1 MPIIACP
8 WVGDGYASQRCELH
22 GQPADDSTKHELS
35 DQNGSAGYLPGIGIG
50 HDRLDLSLEDH
61 FAPKGPFNAKY
72 RARRNMIPFYI
83 VRHLAGE
90 LEELSCFRQL
100 EDESAAMYFNIV
112 HGAKV
117 RRRFTTQESGERC
130 PDYVLIAR
138 APGTDGFIEE
148 RKITLFNAS

>member
-1 MPIIACP
+1 
-8 WVGDGYASQRCELH
+8 
-22 GQPADDSTKHELS
+22 
-35 DQNGSAGYLPGIGIG
+35 
-50 HDRLDLSLEDH
+50 
-61 FAPKGPFNAKY
+61 
-72 RARRNMIPFYI
+72 MIPFYI
-83 VRHLAGE
+83 VLHLAGE

-117 RRRFTTQESGERC
+117 RKQFTTQESGEQC

-148 RKITLFNAS
+148 RKIVLFNAS

>member
-1 MPIIACP
+1 L
-8 WVGDGYASQRCELH
+8 GLQRIRITALCELH
-22 GQPADDSTKHELS
+22 RQVADDSTKHELP

-61 FAPKGPFNAKY
+61 FAPTDHFNATY
-72 RARRNMIPFYI
+72 RARRNMIPLYT
-83 VRHLAGE
+83 VRHLAEE
-90 LEELSCFRQL
+90 LEEFSCFRQL

-117 RRRFTTQESGERC
+117 RRRFTTQESGEQC
-130 PDYVLIAR
+130 ADYVLIAR

-148 RKITLFNAS
+148 RKIALFNAS

>member
-1 MPIIACP
+1 VSIIACP
-8 WVGDGYASQRCELH
+8 WVGNGYASQRCELH
-22 GQPADDSTKHELS
+22 GQVADDSAKHELS

-50 HDRLDLSLEDH
+50 HDRLDLSIGSLR
-61 FAPKGPFNAKY
+61 ANRPFNAKY

-83 VRHLAGE
+83 VRHLAGK

>member
-1 MPIIACP
+1 
-8 WVGDGYASQRCELH
+8 
-22 GQPADDSTKHELS
+22 
-35 DQNGSAGYLPGIGIG
+35 
-50 HDRLDLSLEDH
+50 
-61 FAPKGPFNAKY
+61 
-72 RARRNMIPFYI
+72 MIPFYI

-90 LEELSCFRQL
+90 FEELSCFRQL